1 MLPKHLHRYFW
12 DSDVKK
18 IDTQE
23 NKRYIVGRI
32 LECGDIE
39 AIRWLLQNFDQKF
52 IKKELTHSRG
62 LTARSANF
70 WRLFFNV
77 PQNKIL
83 CLNKSFQKWRKM
95 HWPY

>member
-1 MLPKHLHRYFW
+1 MLPKYLHKYFW
-12 DSDVKK
+12 DTDVKK
-18 IDTQE
+18 ISTRE
-23 NKRYIVGRI
+23 NKRYIIERL
-32 LECGDIE
+32 LEWGDIKS
-39 AIRWLLQNFDQKF
+39 IRWLLQNFDQKF
-52 IKKELTHSRG
+52 IKEELTRSRG

-83 CLNKSFQKWRKM
+83 CLSKSFQKRRKM